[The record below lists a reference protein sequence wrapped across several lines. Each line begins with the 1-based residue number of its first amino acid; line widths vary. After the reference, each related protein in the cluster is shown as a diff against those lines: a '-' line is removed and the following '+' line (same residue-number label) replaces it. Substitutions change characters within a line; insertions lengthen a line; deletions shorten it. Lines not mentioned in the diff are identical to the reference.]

1 MTGAR
6 PRLRPNGKCAGCGE
20 MFVDLDAF
28 TMHAAGRLDAAIN
41 MKRRCRSPGEMKELG
56 MGQRSNGA
64 WTFSK
69 RHHLPRIAAESWKGD

>member
-1 MTGAR
+1 MTDAR

-28 TMHAAGRLDAAIN
+28 TLHAAGRLDAAIN
-41 MKRRCRSPGEMKELG
+41 MKRRCRSPGEMRELG
-56 MGQRSNGA
+56 MGQRSSGA

-69 RHHLPRIAAESWKGD
+69 HHREPRIADAPSKGG